1 MSRPPLAALIGGAV
15 GVVVLVGI
23 VVLLVWFCL
32 LHNRSVSRTSENG
45 SSDSS
50 IQAGR
55 SVGAESSQRG
65 RVPLPSDSREAT
77 PFVLEEL
84 GLATK
89 NFSDINLI
97 GQGKFGE
104 VYKGLL
110 HDGMIVAIKKRY
122 GPPSQEFIE
131 QVHYLSSIRHRNV
144 VNLLG
149 YCQENDQQMLVY
161 EYIPSGSVSSHLYGV
176 SQPSS
181 EKLEFK
187 HRLSIALEAAKGL
200 AYLHGLTPPLIHK
213 DFTTTNV
220 LVDENFIAKVADA
233 GLRNLLSRIEAAG
246 PSSQMMADNAFLDP
260 EVREYGRFSEK
271 SDVYS
276 FGVFLLELVSGREAR
291 SQISESDQRL
301 VEWAQ
306 SYQDASNIAAII
318 DPRLSDNFTAEGI
331 KDFIHLTAQC
341 MNPSSERRPNMNNV
355 VTELDH
361 ILEREMSLTTVMGE
375 GTPTVT
381 LGSQLFTA
389 SR

>member
-276 FGVFLLELVSGREAR
+276 FGVFLLEL
-291 SQISESDQRL
+291 
-301 VEWAQ
+301 AQ